1 MASILLNVTDLSL
14 LDKIK
19 QACSMLKGVGQV
31 SVISS
36 NTSLIDITQTAGY
49 KEAMQD
55 IRDGRVYE
63 AKDEEDMVKQ
73 KNVF

>member
-1 MASILLNVTDLSL
+1 MASILLNVTDVSL

-31 SVISS
+31 CVIPS
-36 NTSLIDITQTAGY
+36 NTTLIDITQTAGY

-55 IRDGRVYE
+55 VSEGRVYE
-63 AKDEEDMVKQ
+63 AKDAEDMIKQ
-73 KNVF
+73 ILG

>member
-55 IRDGRVYE
+55 IRDGRAYE
-63 AKDEEDMVKQ
+63 AKDAEDMVKQ
-73 KNVF
+73 INVF

>member
-1 MASILLNVTDLSL
+1 MASILLNVTGLSL
-14 LDKIK
+14 LDKLK

-36 NTSLIDITQTAGY
+36 NTSLVDITQTAGY

-63 AKDEEDMVKQ
+63 AKDAEDMVKQ
-73 KNVF
+73 INVF

>member
-36 NTSLIDITQTAGY
+36 NTSLIDITQTAVY

-63 AKDEEDMVKQ
+63 AKDAEDMVKQ
-73 KNVF
+73 INVF

>member
-19 QACSMLKGVGQV
+19 QECSMLKGVGQV

-55 IRDGRVYE
+55 ILDGRVYE
-63 AKDEEDMVKQ
+63 AKDAEDMVKQ
-73 KNVF
+73 INVF

>member
-1 MASILLNVTDLSL
+1 MASILLNVIDLSL

-36 NTSLIDITQTAGY
+36 NTSLIDITQNAGY

-63 AKDEEDMVKQ
+63 AKDAEDMVKQ
-73 KNVF
+73 INVF